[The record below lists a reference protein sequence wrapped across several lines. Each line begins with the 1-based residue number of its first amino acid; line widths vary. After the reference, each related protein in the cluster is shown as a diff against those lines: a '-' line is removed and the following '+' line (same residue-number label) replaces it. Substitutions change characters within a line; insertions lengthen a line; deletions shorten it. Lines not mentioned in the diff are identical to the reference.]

1 MENIARIKERCV
13 GCKSCEQSCPKHCIS
28 MVENNEGLPV
38 TLIEAQASG
47 LHCVV
52 SKNISGEVVINFN
65 QMCMLSLSDTKN
77 WIKKICNIYFNA
89 DREQGYE
96 KIQNAGYNI
105 NFAVRRLKN
114 IYDKEERC
122 NENKI

>member
-1 MENIARIKERCV
+1 M
-13 GCKSCEQSCPKHCIS
+13 
-28 MVENNEGLPV
+28 V

-52 SKNISGEVVINFN
+52 SKKISGEVVINFN

-96 KIQNAGYNI
+96 KIQNAGYDI